1 MNAQRTSAEET
12 ERTLRAESV
21 LSDDRLPVKWD
32 GEYIYWADTW
42 TDTMPFLCGNNN
54 LLKNQACPGTDERR
68 RWKQYRPHL
77 WRPRTING
85 RTTQSKLRL
94 MRCGVCGLTLVEEH
108 PLNGG
113 KETVWQLDD
122 PAERTEM
129 IGMTRPKAKD
139 RPRGKPFDEPE
150 RKYLCSLDI
159 IDACTEKRITWNK
172 TFIEYAEKELEA
184 GSRPV
189 DIFRGAGVGPELIGR
204 KRIERCVARWR
215 AKIKKEEQQ

>member
-21 LSDDRLPVKWD
+21 LSDDRLPVK
-32 GEYIYWADTW
+32 Y
-42 TDTMPFLCGNNN
+42 
-54 LLKNQACPGTDERR
+54 ERR

-113 KETVWQLDD
+113 KETVWQLDESD
-122 PAERTEM
+122 Y
-129 IGMTRPKAKD
+129 G
-139 RPRGKPFDEPE
+139 PE
-150 RKYLCSLDI
+150 GSHPVIQGELDI
-159 IDACTEKRITWNK
+159 
-172 TFIEYAEKELEA
+172 
-184 GSRPV
+184 
-189 DIFRGAGVGPELIGR
+189 
-204 KRIERCVARWR
+204 
-215 AKIKKEEQQ
+215 

>member
-12 ERTLRAESV
+12 ERALRAESV

-54 LLKNQACPGTDERR
+54 LLKDQACPSSKENSTSK
-68 RWKQYRPHL
+68 KQ
-77 WRPRTING
+77 
-85 RTTQSKLRL
+85 SRL
-94 MRCGVCGLTLVEEH
+94 I
-108 PLNGG
+108 
-113 KETVWQLDD
+113 

>member
-1 MNAQRTSAEET
+1 
-12 ERTLRAESV
+12 
-21 LSDDRLPVKWD
+21 
-32 GEYIYWADTW
+32 
-42 TDTMPFLCGNNN
+42 
-54 LLKNQACPGTDERR
+54 
-68 RWKQYRPHL
+68 
-77 WRPRTING
+77 
-85 RTTQSKLRL
+85 
-94 MRCGVCGLTLVEEH
+94 
-108 PLNGG
+108 
-113 KETVWQLDD
+113 
-122 PAERTEM
+122 M
-129 IGMTRPKAKD
+129 IGMTRPKAKKD

-215 AKIKKEEQQ
+215 AKIKKEERQ

>member
-1 MNAQRTSAEET
+1 MSEEERIWANALSDAIEPANEYARKIKDRYLVTAKNDMYGIDQTMNIISQAYLAGVEHQAEACMGRHDSAMNAQRTSAEET
-12 ERTLRAESV
+12 ERTLCAESV

-54 LLKNQACPGTDERR
+54 LLKDQACPGTDERR

-113 KETVWQLDD
+113 KETVWQLDESD
-122 PAERTEM
+122 Y
-129 IGMTRPKAKD
+129 G
-139 RPRGKPFDEPE
+139 PE
-150 RKYLCSLDI
+150 GSHPVIQGELDI
-159 IDACTEKRITWNK
+159 
-172 TFIEYAEKELEA
+172 
-184 GSRPV
+184 
-189 DIFRGAGVGPELIGR
+189 
-204 KRIERCVARWR
+204 
-215 AKIKKEEQQ
+215 

>member
-1 MNAQRTSAEET
+1 MSEEERIWANALSDAIEPANEYARKIKDRYLVTAKNDMYGIDQTMNIISQISPEWNTKPRPAWERHDSAMNAQRTSAEET

-54 LLKNQACPGTDERR
+54 LLKDQACPGTDERR

-113 KETVWQLDD
+113 KETVWQLDESD
-122 PAERTEM
+122 Y
-129 IGMTRPKAKD
+129 G
-139 RPRGKPFDEPE
+139 PE
-150 RKYLCSLDI
+150 GSHPVIQGELDI
-159 IDACTEKRITWNK
+159 
-172 TFIEYAEKELEA
+172 
-184 GSRPV
+184 
-189 DIFRGAGVGPELIGR
+189 
-204 KRIERCVARWR
+204 
-215 AKIKKEEQQ
+215 

>member
-32 GEYIYWADTW
+32 GEYIYWADT
-42 TDTMPFLCGNNN
+42 P
-54 LLKNQACPGTDERR
+54 
-68 RWKQYRPHL
+68 L
-77 WRPRTING
+77 WRNIHSTEERKRSGSWTNPTMG
-85 RTTQSKLRL
+85 RKAATPSSKENSTSKKQSRL
-94 MRCGVCGLTLVEEH
+94 I
-108 PLNGG
+108 
-113 KETVWQLDD
+113 

-215 AKIKKEEQQ
+215 AKIKKEERQ

>member
-42 TDTMPFLCGNNN
+42 TDTMPFLCGNIHS
-54 LLKNQACPGTDERR
+54 TEERKR
-68 RWKQYRPHL
+68 SGSWTNPTMGRKAATPSSKENSTSKKQ
-77 WRPRTING
+77 
-85 RTTQSKLRL
+85 SRL
-94 MRCGVCGLTLVEEH
+94 I
-108 PLNGG
+108 
-113 KETVWQLDD
+113 

>member
-1 MNAQRTSAEET
+1 MSEEERIWANALSDAIEPANEYARKIKDRYLVTAKNDMYGIDQTMNIISQAYLAGVEHQAEACMERHDSAMNAQRTSAEET

-54 LLKNQACPGTDERR
+54 LLKDQACPGTDERS

-94 MRCGVCGLTLVEEH
+94 MRCGVCGLTLVEGH

-113 KETVWQLDD
+113 KETVWRLDESD
-122 PAERTEM
+122 Y
-129 IGMTRPKAKD
+129 G
-139 RPRGKPFDEPE
+139 PE
-150 RKYLCSLDI
+150 GSHPVIQGELDI
-159 IDACTEKRITWNK
+159 
-172 TFIEYAEKELEA
+172 
-184 GSRPV
+184 
-189 DIFRGAGVGPELIGR
+189 
-204 KRIERCVARWR
+204 
-215 AKIKKEEQQ
+215 

>member
-1 MNAQRTSAEET
+1 MSEEERIWANALSDAIEPANEYARKIKDRYLVTAKNDMYGIDQTMNIISQAYLAGVEHQAEACMERHDSAMNAQRTSAEET

-54 LLKNQACPGTDERR
+54 PLKNQACPGTDERS

-113 KETVWQLDD
+113 KETVWQLDESD
-122 PAERTEM
+122 Y
-129 IGMTRPKAKD
+129 G
-139 RPRGKPFDEPE
+139 PE
-150 RKYLCSLDI
+150 GSHPVIQGELDI
-159 IDACTEKRITWNK
+159 
-172 TFIEYAEKELEA
+172 
-184 GSRPV
+184 
-189 DIFRGAGVGPELIGR
+189 
-204 KRIERCVARWR
+204 
-215 AKIKKEEQQ
+215 